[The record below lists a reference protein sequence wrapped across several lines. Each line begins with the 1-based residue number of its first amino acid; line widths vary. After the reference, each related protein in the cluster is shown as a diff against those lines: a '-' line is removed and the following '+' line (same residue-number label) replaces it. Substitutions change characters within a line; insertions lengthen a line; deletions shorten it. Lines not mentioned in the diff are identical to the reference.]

1 MQGSGDMN
9 DNPSSLYGPLAG
21 VLAGATALLS
31 TLIPRL
37 DAWFKERRAAKTE
50 ETAREL
56 QVDESMRA
64 SFTLLLQT
72 SRSEVE
78 AYKREVTQ
86 LREENTQLR
95 EESYKL
101 HEESRKLHERIDD
114 LESKVRELQALSKP
128 H

>member
-1 MQGSGDMN
+1 MN
-9 DNPSSLYGPLAG
+9 ETPHSLYGPIAGILAG
-21 VLAGATALLS
+21 VAAVLS
-31 TLIPRL
+31 TLVPRF
-37 DAWFKERRAAKTE
+37 DAWLKERRAAKNE
-50 ETAREL
+50 ERAQEL
-56 QVDESMRA
+56 DVDESMRA

-128 H
+128 N